1 MDTKGVQDVMVE
13 VMGEVKNKI
22 FFETMEKRIW
32 YMDSQEKWLKLGTNK
47 KNKSNFRIGN
57 IALDQFFC
65 NCLRSQKAKRNYN
78 TDWTSIGS
86 NNNNYKKMW
95 CKRKT

>member
-1 MDTKGVQDVMVE
+1 MPINKKKNFRKVTILSKKTDVMIE
-13 VMGEVKNKI
+13 VMGEVKNKN

-32 YMDSQEKWLKLGTNK
+32 NMSSREKWLKLGTNK

-78 TDWTSIGS
+78 TD
-86 NNNNYKKMW
+86 
-95 CKRKT
+95 

>member
-1 MDTKGVQDVMVE
+1 MPINKKKNFRKVTILSKKTDVMVE
-13 VMGEVKNKI
+13 VMGEVKNKF

-32 YMDSQEKWLKLGTNK
+32 NMNSQEKCLKLRTNK

-78 TDWTSIGS
+78 TD
-86 NNNNYKKMW
+86 
-95 CKRKT
+95 

>member
-1 MDTKGVQDVMVE
+1 MPINKKKNFRKVTILSKKTDVMIE

-47 KNKSNFRIGN
+47 KNKSNFRIAN
-57 IALDQFFC
+57 IALDQFFY
-65 NCLRSQKAKRNYN
+65 NCLRSRKAKRNYN
-78 TDWTSIGS
+78 TD
-86 NNNNYKKMW
+86 
-95 CKRKT
+95 